1 MFSRSLL
8 ALTVSGSPSYQL
20 AGSRSWCPRIIAF
33 RGSKCPL
40 ELKWPMEH
48 AGTFTRNEDPSRRL
62 LAHYPDQATWK
73 EMVFLFLFAIAVVL
87 F

>member
-1 MFSRSLL
+1 MLSRSLL
-8 ALTVSGSPSYQL
+8 ALTVSGYPSYQL

-40 ELKWPMEH
+40 DLKWPMEH

-73 EMVFLFLFAIAVVL
+73 EMVFHFLFAIAVVL